1 MLGFVPEFT
10 LYNEVISV
18 PHIIIEYARTLADE
32 AEVDAM
38 LRAVHQAIAGSGLFK
53 ANQIKTRAYPF
64 LCFTNAGGTSPY
76 IHIQARIKSGR
87 DADNKKRL
95 GEVILSGLSTLNI
108 PAAVIT
114 VEIIDMDRDSYGK
127 YAPK

>member
-1 MLGFVPEFT
+1 M
-10 LYNEVISV
+10 
-18 PHIIIEYARTLADE
+18 PHIIVEYAEMLVDE

-38 LRAVHQAIAGSGLFK
+38 LRTVHQTIADSGLFK

-64 LCFTNAGGTSPY
+64 QGFTNAGGKSPY

-87 DADNKKRL
+87 NANNKKRL

-108 PAAVIT
+108 PASVIT
-114 VEIIDMDRDSYGK
+114 VEIIDMDRVSYGK
-127 YAPK
+127 YVPK